1 MLENYENIIIYG
13 LGQSGISSYEKLKD
27 KKIFLFGT
35 IVRKKEKN

>member
-13 LGQSGISSYEKLKD
+13 LGQVAFRHMKNLRTQ
-27 KKIFLFGT
+27 KIFLFGT